1 MDIKRLCWA
10 LMAVSALTLGACS
23 KGGGDGN
30 SPPPPPPQTGG
41 GGDNTVPDPQPE
53 PPATPAY
60 SDIPQTDEEAARFLT
75 QASFGVTR
83 ADIQRL
89 RQVGYAKWI
98 DDQLDPAVTP
108 VTTTLDYF
116 VRHEASGIH
125 RHQFGSRER
134 AMNWLWSAIK
144 APDQLRMRI
153 GLALSEILVVS
164 EVDGKGNLETFRNA
178 RYQDLLAESAHGSY
192 RDLLEQVTTF
202 PAMGYYLS
210 HAGNRKAD
218 PAANVAPDENYA
230 REIMQLFSIGL
241 VQLNQ
246 DGTPKLDAASQPI
259 PTYDQDVITGM
270 ARVFTGWTYAGVRR
284 FNNQDH
290 ESYVPMEC
298 HPEFHDDKPKTIFN
312 GIVIDEGND
321 CRKSLARTIDALA
334 AHPNTAPFV
343 SRQLIQRFVT
353 SNPSPAYVKRVA
365 DVWNATEGNIGK
377 VVKAILLD
385 NEARIPP
392 AAGDAVFGKAR
403 EPLVNV
409 ATIYRAFNA
418 QYEFPNGGTGRI
430 DWGFWGAGTMNDHI
444 GQESLR
450 APTVFNFFE
459 PGHRLPGNNGAEGI
473 QAPEFQIINEATY
486 MSGVNYYSR
495 VADYANTGEGYVV
508 QARPG
513 PTLNLAPLI
522 RPVEAGDYAAAI
534 EELNLLLMYGRMSP
548 QTKDTMSAMAT
559 GLAAQR
565 ASAPSI
571 AHSLLVLAVASPEFA
586 IQR

>member
-1 MDIKRLCWA
+1 MEGKRLCWA
-10 LMAVSALTLGACS
+10 LMAILALTLGACS
-23 KGGGDGN
+23 KGGGGGN
-30 SPPPPPPQTGG
+30 DTPPPPPPPIGG
-41 GGDNTVPDPQPE
+41 GGDTGPDT
-53 PPATPAY
+53 PPPPSTPAY

-89 RQVGYAKWI
+89 RQVGYSRWI
-98 DDQLDPAVTP
+98 DEQLDPSVTP

-116 VRHEASGIH
+116 LRHEASGIH
-125 RHQFGSRER
+125 RYQFGQRER
-134 AMNWLWSAIK
+134 AMYWLWSAVN

-178 RYQDLLAESAHGSY
+178 RYQDLLAESANGSY
-192 RDLLEQVTTF
+192 RDLLEQVSTY

-218 PAANVAPDENYA
+218 PAANVAPDENFA

-246 DGTPKLDAASQPI
+246 DGTPKLDAAGQPI

-270 ARVFTGWTYAGVRR
+270 ARVFTGWTYKGVRR
-284 FNNQDH
+284 FNNENH
-290 ESYVPMEC
+290 ESYEPMEC
-298 HPEFHDDKPKTIFN
+298 YPEYHDDQPKTIFN

-353 SNPSPAYVKRVA
+353 SNPSPAYVRRVA
-365 DVWNATEGNIGK
+365 DVWVATGGNIGK

-385 NEARIPP
+385 NEARVPPP
-392 AAGDAVFGKAR
+392 ASDAVFGKAR

-409 ATIYRAFNA
+409 ATIYRAFGA

-430 DWGFWGAGTMNDHI
+430 DWNFWGAGTMQDHI

-459 PGHRLPGNNGAEGI
+459 PGYRLPGTSGAEGI
-473 QAPEFQIINEATY
+473 QAPEFQILNEATY
-486 MSGVNYYSR
+486 MSGVNFYSR
-495 VADYANTGEGYVV
+495 VADYANTGEGYVL

-513 PTLNLAPLI
+513 PTLNLAALV
-522 RPVEAGDYAAAI
+522 RPVEAGDYTAAI

-548 QTKDTMSAMAT
+548 ETKDTMSRMAAD
-559 GLAAQR
+559 LAAQR
-565 ASAPSI
+565 VAPLSI
-571 AHSLLVLAVASPEFA
+571 AHSMLVLAVASPEFA